1 MTARDSW
8 STFVCILHVSL
19 CLCVWATGHV
29 ELWWAQT
36 RMKKGW
42 LNIWITRTRRRSASG
57 RGGYTV
63 CSRMSSSFLSSS
75 STPPAVIILCKHD
88 NRLVELRS
96 SDTFDKDDDNFG
108 LLKFKSTFIHSF
120 IQVVSGYY
128 SHPFRIWVSV
138 FVLVSVPH
146 RLLPISLRSNKI

>member
-1 MTARDSW
+1 
-8 STFVCILHVSL
+8 
-19 CLCVWATGHV
+19 
-29 ELWWAQT
+29 
-36 RMKKGW
+36 
-42 LNIWITRTRRRSASG
+42 
-57 RGGYTV
+57 
-63 CSRMSSSFLSSS
+63 MSSSFLSSS
-75 STPPAVIILCKHD
+75 SPPPAVIILCKHD
-88 NRLVELRS
+88 NRLVVELRS

-146 RLLPISLRSNKI
+146 RLLPISLLSNKNIKYVSPDRWSINIMELHKQSTSRDYAAHTDEVFFFSSSFLFVGVSNVQKHFTGIAI